1 MKLAVKKMDALKRE
15 LKFEVPPERVA
26 EKLDEVFKDLG
37 KVAKV
42 RGFRQGK
49 VPRSVLEKEHG
60 ELAREEMIKKLIPEV
75 YQEGLEQENILPL
88 DLPEVTDVSL
98 KEGVLKFTAQL
109 EIRPDVKLGNYKGI
123 KVKRKSS
130 QVTEEEISKTLDY
143 FKESQGQ
150 DKKVEIDDEF
160 VKGLGYPS
168 LEAFKH
174 SLARQMEMDKD
185 RQNRI
190 DVENQIVEAV
200 LKDSKL
206 TVPKDFVKKQIEM
219 RIQQAKERMAQQ
231 GAAETEVAK
240 REEDMRKNL
249 KGPVEREVKVYLA
262 FEKIAEQEK
271 IPVAKGE
278 NMVAKVME
286 MLLKEADWQESSE
299 SKKEKG
305 K

>member
-1 MKLAVKKMDALKRE
+1 MKLAVKKMDTLKRE
-15 LKFEVPPERVA
+15 LKFEVPQERVT
-26 EKLDEVFKDLG
+26 EKLEEVFKDLG

-49 VPRSVLEKEHG
+49 VPRNVLEKEHG

-75 YQEGLEQENILPL
+75 YQEGIEQEKIFPL
-88 DLPEVTDVSL
+88 DLPEVLDVSF

-109 EIRPDVKLGNYKGI
+109 EIRPEVKVGHYKGL

-130 QVTEEEISKTLDY
+130 QVTDEEINKTLDY
-143 FKESQGQ
+143 FKESQGK
-150 DKKVEIDDEF
+150 DKKMEIDDEF

-168 LEAFKH
+168 LEAFKQ

-206 TVPKDFVKKQIEM
+206 AVPKEFVKKQIEM
-219 RIQQAKERMAQQ
+219 RVHQAKERMAQQ
-231 GAAETEVAK
+231 GVAEADIGK
-240 REEDMRKNL
+240 REEEMRKTL
-249 KGPVEREVKVYLA
+249 KVPVEKEVKVYLI

-271 IPVAKGE
+271 ISVAKGE

-286 MLLKEADWQESSE
+286 LLLKEASWEESQEKE
-299 SKKEKG
+299 SKK
-305 K
+305 